1 MDRNEL
7 IARIKSKME
16 EQGLNQRSLALKAGL
31 KPDSVKN
38 LFEGKSY
45 MLRADR
51 LDAVLKVLGLGPF
64 AAAAYDTEA
73 MRAAL
78 EAMEKT
84 IERLNARL
92 SASEKAVYLERLY
105 ALAARERELG
115 GPPAIGAAAAEHVLK
130 TMQH

>member
-1 MDRNEL
+1 MVAAIRL
-7 IARIKSKME
+7 KME

-51 LDAVLKVLGLGPF
+51 LDAVLKVLGLAPF
-64 AAAAYDTEA
+64 AAATYDGEA

-84 IERLNARL
+84 VERLNARL
-92 SASEKAVYLERLY
+92 SASEKAVFLERLY
-105 ALAARERELG
+105 AMATRERELG

-130 TMQH
+130 SMQN